1 MDDGGAG
8 AGAVRRGLASHRRGS
23 PVTRPADAGRRAD
36 KDAVA
41 GRRDFDGVGEPRV
54 HTQRPEPPAAV

>member
-8 AGAVRRGLASHRRGS
+8 AGAARRGLASHRRGS

-41 GRRDFDGVGEPRV
+41 GRRDFDGVGGAKGA
-54 HTQRPEPPAAV
+54 HSAAGATRR